1 MSQRHAFPSK
11 AFQNT
16 LLRWYDDHARALPW
30 RARPGQIP
38 NPYHVWLSEIMLQQ
52 TTVAA
57 VGPYFQKFTQI
68 WPDIHAFANANPE
81 RVMKEWAGLG
91 YYARARNLIVCAQ
104 QITKE
109 YEGVFP
115 QEEAE
120 LLKLRGIGP
129 YTAAAI
135 AAIAFNK
142 PAVVID
148 GNIERVTSRLFRI
161 QKPLP
166 ISKPLIRHHAEDI
179 FKNIK
184 RSGDFA
190 QSLMDLGAT
199 ICTPQNPKC
208 TNCPVRKF
216 CAGFEK
222 GDAARYPLKERKK
235 KTPVREGKVFWLSKG
250 SQIVC
255 EIRDKDRMLGGM
267 LGLPTTDWD
276 LKHDEGSPFA
286 QSLKMIDTGL
296 SITHTFSHFKLTLKI
311 YKANLKVLPKKNMKF
326 ISIHDILDSGLPS
339 LFQKVARKMIAS

>member
-11 AFQNT
+11 AFQNA
-16 LLRWYDDHARALPW
+16 LLRWYDHHARTLPW
-30 RARPGQIP
+30 RAVPGQTP

-68 WPDIHAFANANPE
+68 WPNVHALAKANPE

-91 YYARARNLIVCAQ
+91 YYARARNLIACAQ
-104 QITKE
+104 QITQE
-109 YEGVFP
+109 YGGVFP
-115 QEEAE
+115 QEELD
-120 LLKLRGIGP
+120 LLKLRGVGP

-142 PAVVID
+142 QAVVID
-148 GNIERVTSRLFRI
+148 GNIERVTARLFRI

-166 ISKPLIRHHAEDI
+166 SSKPLIRHHAMDL

-208 TNCPVRKF
+208 SECPVKNF
-216 CAGFEK
+216 CEAFEK
-222 GDAARYPLKERKK
+222 GDAALYPLKNKK
-235 KTPVREGKVFWLSKG
+235 KKIPVREGKVFWLTKNK
-250 SQIVC
+250 QLVC
-255 EIRDKDRMLGGM
+255 EVREKDRMLGGM

-276 LKHDEGSPFA
+276 LKHDASDVNRDAFKA
-286 QSLKMIDTGL
+286 IDTGL
-296 SITHTFSHFKLTLKI
+296 SITHTFSHFKLILKI
-311 YKANLKVLPKKNMKF
+311 YAAQVKVLPKKNMKF
-326 ISIHDILDSGLPS
+326 IPIHDILDSGLPS
-339 LFQKVARKMIAS
+339 LFQKVARKMITS